1 VEAVASS
8 ISSAQTGARRIK
20 TAGFLLAV
28 LTLAVLAAGGWGLLS
43 SLSAEVPS
51 RAARVGEPVKVP
63 GGSMLVGSVTPEH
76 MAPMQSKK
84 FAASGMSM
92 SSMGMD
98 MAPEGSRRFAV
109 EVTLAAERDNLSYS
123 PRDFRLTA
131 AGMKKEATPIR
142 HQLEGGTIP
151 VGSAV
156 SGSLVFQVPEDVRAL
171 RLGFGDGGGQR
182 VALDLDESATEGNA
196 HSHGGVQPQGN
207 EHSDGHHHNHHK

>member
-1 VEAVASS
+1 
-8 ISSAQTGARRIK
+8 
-20 TAGFLLAV
+20 
-28 LTLAVLAAGGWGLLS
+28 
-43 SLSAEVPS
+43 
-51 RAARVGEPVKVP
+51 
-63 GGSMLVGSVTPEH
+63 MLVGGVTPEH

-109 EVTLAAERDNLSYS
+109 EVTLAAERDDLSYS
-123 PRDFRLTA
+123 PKDFRLTA
-131 AGMKKEATPIR
+131 AGMKKGATPIR

-171 RLGFGDGGGQR
+171 RLSFGDDDGGQR
-182 VALDLDESATEGNA
+182 VALDLDDESATEGNA
-196 HSHGGVQPQGN
+196 HSHGGVQVQPQGN
-207 EHSDGHHHNHHK
+207 EHSDGHHH

>member
-1 VEAVASS
+1 
-8 ISSAQTGARRIK
+8 
-20 TAGFLLAV
+20 
-28 LTLAVLAAGGWGLLS
+28 
-43 SLSAEVPS
+43 
-51 RAARVGEPVKVP
+51 
-63 GGSMLVGSVTPEH
+63 MLVGSVTPEH

-109 EVTLAAERDNLSYS
+109 EVTLAAERGNLSYS

-171 RLGFGDGGGQR
+171 RLSFGDGGGQR

-196 HSHGGVQPQGN
+196 HSHGGVQVQPQGN

>member
-8 ISSAQTGARRIK
+8 ISSARTGARRIK
-20 TAGFLLAV
+20 PAGFLLAV
-28 LTLAVLAAGGWGLLS
+28 LTLAVLAAGGWGVIS
-43 SLSAEVPS
+43 SLNTEASP
-51 RAARVGEPVKVP
+51 ARVGEAVGIP
-63 GGSMLVGSVTPEH
+63 GGLLRVDQVTSEH

-109 EVTLAAERDNLSYS
+109 EVTLAAERGNLSYS
-123 PRDFRLTA
+123 PKDFRISA

-171 RLGFGDGGGQR
+171 RLSFGDGGGQR
-182 VALDLDESATEGNA
+182 VALDLDESATEGNG
-196 HSHGGVQPQGN
+196 HSHGGVQVQPQGN
-207 EHSDGHHHNHHK
+207 EHSDGHHHK

>member
-1 VEAVASS
+1 MEPLASYKS
-8 ISSAQTGARRIK
+8 YAPTGARRIK
-20 TAGFLLAV
+20 PAGFLLAV
-28 LTLAVLAAGGWGLLS
+28 LTLAVLAAGGWGVIS
-43 SLSAEVPS
+43 SLNTEASP
-51 RAARVGEPVKVP
+51 ARVGEAVGIS
-63 GGSMLVGSVTPEH
+63 GGLLRVEQVTSEH

-84 FAASGMSM
+84 FAASGMGM

-109 EVTLAAERDNLSYS
+109 DVTLAAERGNLSYS
-123 PRDFRLTA
+123 PKDFRLTA

-142 HQLEGGTIP
+142 HQLGSGTIP

-171 RLGFGDGGGQR
+171 RLSFGDGGGQS
-182 VALDLDESATEGNA
+182 VALDLEESATEGNG